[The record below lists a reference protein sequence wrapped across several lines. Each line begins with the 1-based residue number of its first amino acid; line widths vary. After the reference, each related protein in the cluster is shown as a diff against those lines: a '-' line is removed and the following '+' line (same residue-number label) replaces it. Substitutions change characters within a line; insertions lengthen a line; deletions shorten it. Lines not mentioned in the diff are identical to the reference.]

1 MATGSVG
8 TDVCGL
14 TTPPSTYDQ
23 IGVGYTVGR
32 RSDPGRSRAIENA
45 LDRAGSVI
53 NVGAGTGSYEPTNRR
68 VVAVEPSEVMLGRGQ
83 TVPPRPSERWPSI
96 SPFLILRRTP
106 GWPCSPSIT
115 GPIGVLGSM
124 SCAAWHPFAWCS
136 PMTRL
141 ADDLESG
148 VVGP

>member
-68 VVAVEPSEVMLGRGQ
+68 VVAVEPSEVMLGPRADGAAPAIRAMAKHLPFPDSAPDAGLAVL
-83 TVPPRPSERWPSI
+83 TVHHWADWRSGLDE
-96 SPFLILRRTP
+96 LRRVAP
-106 GWPCSPSIT
+106 LRV
-115 GPIGVLGSM
+115 VLTYDPAG
-124 SCAAWHPFAWCS
+124 
-136 PMTRL
+136 
-141 ADDLESG
+141 
-148 VVGP
+148 